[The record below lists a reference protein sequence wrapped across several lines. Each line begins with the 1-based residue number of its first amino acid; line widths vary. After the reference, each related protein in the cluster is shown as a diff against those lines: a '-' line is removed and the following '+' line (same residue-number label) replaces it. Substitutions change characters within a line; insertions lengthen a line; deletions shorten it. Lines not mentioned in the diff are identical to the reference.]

1 MNKNDIHDSNLDQK
15 EFEVERDKENRKRD
29 RTNVFSGIILSLAT
43 VISSWCAF
51 QSSQWN
57 GEQYFNIDDENIAD
71 NKRLQKEIVATQRR
85 AGESNYFLYYL
96 DAMGKKDIKRIA
108 FLEARF
114 PPHLKRAILAWK
126 ATDPMNNDSAP
137 KSPFQMEE
145 YVVPEIEE
153 AKVFAKQ
160 AAEFKKAANQADKNS
175 DNYLLLSIVISTVL
189 FFTGLAGISKSFHF
203 QKILLATSITI
214 LVLVIIYLLKMPAII

>member
-1 MNKNDIHDSNLDQK
+1 MNTNDIRNSNLDQK
-15 EFEVERDKENRKRD
+15 EFEAKSDKENRKRE
-29 RTNVFSGIILSLAT
+29 RTNMFSGIILSLAT
-43 VISSWCAF
+43 VVSSWCAF

-57 GEQYFNIDDENIAD
+57 GEQYFKIDDENIAD

-96 DAMGKKDIKRIA
+96 DALAKKDDKRIT

-114 PPHLKRAILAWK
+114 PPHLKKAISAWK
-126 ATDPMNNDSAP
+126 ATDPLNNESAP
-137 KSPFQMEE
+137 RSPFQMEE

-160 AAEFKKAANQADKNS
+160 AVEFKKAANQADKNS
-175 DNYLLLSIVISTVL
+175 DNYLLLSILISMVL
-189 FFTGLAGISKSFHF
+189 FFTGMAGISKSFHF
-203 QKILLATSITI
+203 QKILLTTAIVILI
-214 LVLVIIYLLKMPAII
+214 LVIFYLLKLPAII

>member
-1 MNKNDIHDSNLDQK
+1 MNTNDTLNKNLDPK
-15 EFEVERDKENRKRD
+15 EFEAKGDKENRKRE
-29 RTNVFSGIILSLAT
+29 RTNMFSGIILSLAT
-43 VISSWCAF
+43 VVSSWCAF

-96 DAMGKKDIKRIA
+96 DAIANKDEKRIM

-114 PPHLKRAILAWK
+114 PPHLKKAILAWK
-126 ATDPMNNDSAP
+126 ATDPLNNDSSP
-137 KSPFQMEE
+137 RSPFQMEE

-160 AAEFKKAANQADKNS
+160 AGEFKKAANQADKNS
-175 DNYLLLSIVISTVL
+175 DNYLLLSIVVSMVL

-203 QKILLATSITI
+203 QKILLTTAIVI
-214 LVLVIIYLLKMPAII
+214 LVLVIFYLLKLPAII

>member
-1 MNKNDIHDSNLDQK
+1 MNINDIRNSYLDPK
-15 EFEVERDKENRKRD
+15 ELEAERDKESRKRD
-29 RTNVFSGIILSLAT
+29 RTNMFSGIILSLAT

-57 GEQYFNIDDENIAD
+57 GEQYFKIDDENIAD
-71 NKRLQKEIVATQRR
+71 NKRLQKEIVAIQRK

-96 DAMGKKDIKRIA
+96 DALAAKDKKRIT

-114 PPHLKRAILAWK
+114 PPHLKQAILAWK
-126 ATDPMNNDSAP
+126 ATDPLNNELAP
-137 KSPFQMEE
+137 RSPFQMEE
-145 YVVPEIEE
+145 YIVPEIEE

-160 AAEFKKAANQADKNS
+160 AGEFKKAANQADKNS
-175 DNYLLLSIVISTVL
+175 DNYLLLSIVISMVL

>member
-1 MNKNDIHDSNLDQK
+1 MDDNSNTQLYKPEMESGK
-15 EFEVERDKENRKRD
+15 EKDDRKRE
-29 RTNVFSGIILSLAT
+29 RINMFSAIILSLAT

-71 NKRLQKEIVATQRR
+71 NKRLQKEIVAIQRR

-96 DAMGKKDIKRIA
+96 DALSTKDKKRIE
-108 FLEARF
+108 FLESRF
-114 PPHLKRAILAWK
+114 PPHLKKAVLAWN
-126 ATDPMNNDSAP
+126 ATDPLNNESAP

-145 YVVPEIEE
+145 YIVPEIEE

-160 AAEFKKAANQADKNS
+160 AGEYKKAANQADKNS
-175 DNYLLLSIVISTVL
+175 DNYLLLSIVVSMVL
-189 FFTGLAGISKSFHF
+189 FFTGIAGISRSFYY
-203 QKILLATSITI
+203 QKILLSTAIFI
-214 LVLVIIYLLKMPAII
+214 LFIVLVYLFKMPVII

>member
-160 AAEFKKAANQADKNS
+160 AGEFKKAANQADKNS
-175 DNYLLLSIVISTVL
+175 DNYLLLSKVISMVL

>member
-1 MNKNDIHDSNLDQK
+1 MSINDIRNSNVDPK
-15 EFEVERDKENRKRD
+15 EFEAERDKENRKRE
-29 RTNVFSGIILSLAT
+29 RTNMFSGIILSLAT

-96 DAMGKKDIKRIA
+96 DAMAKKDEMRIT

-114 PPHLKRAILAWK
+114 PPHLKKAILAWK
-126 ATDPMNNDSAP
+126 ATDPLNNELAP
-137 KSPFQMEE
+137 RSPFQMEE

-160 AAEFKKAANQADKNS
+160 AGEFKKAANQADKNS
-175 DNYLLLSIVISTVL
+175 DNYLLLSIVISMVL
-189 FFTGLAGISKSFHF
+189 FFTGMAGISKSFHF
-203 QKILLATSITI
+203 QKILLSTSIII
-214 LVLVIIYLLKMPAII
+214 LVFVIIYLLKMPAII